1 MWWAYRQ
8 KYGSLFFGRRIEQA
22 IGNLYAFYRNDKVK
36 PEDRVDSRVY
46 MFHEELPEE
55 VEYSVD
61 EMFEKGL
68 AYRKDSAVNWC
79 PDCQTVLANEQVQG
93 YLNGATPKKIIFV
106 KGKIVNIVI

>member
-61 EMFEKGL
+61 EVLEKGL
-68 AYRKDSAVNWC
+68 GK
-79 PDCQTVLANEQVQG
+79 LA
-93 YLNGATPKKIIFV
+93 
-106 KGKIVNIVI
+106 

>member
-22 IGNLYAFYRNDKVK
+22 VGYLRSDVISVAIRKEQDPFN
-36 PEDRVDSRVY
+36 Y
-46 MFHEELPEE
+46 MPHEPLPEE

-68 AYRKDSAVNWC
+68 SAV
-79 PDCQTVLANEQVQG
+79 
-93 YLNGATPKKIIFV
+93 K
-106 KGKIVNIVI
+106 